1 MFMDELGFVAD
12 INLNQVM
19 MTVSRSPYQVLDGY
33 NQDGGLNVGIDI
45 DIDREAGL
53 LIVGSEGCALSFIKR
68 PPMLIFHIAKS
79 WDLCYSALVRSLRAV
94 LYGIATFDKEWK
106 RRQQPNT
113 KSVSH
118 DPFIPRK
125 NRKDVTAR
133 PSLMFVRQVK

>member
-53 LIVGSEGCALSFIKR
+53 LIVGSEGCALKG
-68 PPMLIFHIAKS
+68 LQ
-79 WDLCYSALVRSLRAV
+79 
-94 LYGIATFDKEWK
+94 G
-106 RRQQPNT
+106 
-113 KSVSH
+113 
-118 DPFIPRK
+118 
-125 NRKDVTAR
+125 
-133 PSLMFVRQVK
+133 